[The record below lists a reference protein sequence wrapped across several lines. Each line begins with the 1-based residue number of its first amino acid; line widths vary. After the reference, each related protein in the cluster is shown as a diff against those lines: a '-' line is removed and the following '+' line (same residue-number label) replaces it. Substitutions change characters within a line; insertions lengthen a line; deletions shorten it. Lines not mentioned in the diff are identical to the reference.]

1 MKNAYIV
8 GGIVLGIAVIA
19 GLILLPRWWG
29 QQATPPPPPPKAA
42 VEPEQIQPP
51 PQITTVPAEAPP
63 PPLPTLDESD
73 AFVEEALAPMEIP
86 QPWIGQGDLIRR
98 LAVVVENASRGD
110 YPRRQLAFL
119 APAGPF
125 RVLEQSDGTLTM
137 DPTSYARYDGYVDML
152 ERMEPAQLA
161 GLLDRVQPLL
171 NQALLEL
178 GVAGAG
184 EDLLDA
190 AIEQLLAVPVIKEE
204 VGLTQPNVLYEYADP
219 ALEQLTP
226 LQKQML
232 RTGPDNVQRI
242 QSYLRQLREAL

>member
-1 MKNAYIV
+1 MAI
-8 GGIVLGIAVIA
+8 IA
-19 GLILLPRWWG
+19 GLILLPKWWG
-29 QQATPPPPPPKAA
+29 QQATPEPPPPEAT
-42 VEPEQIQPP
+42 VEAEPTAPP
-51 PQITTVPAEAPP
+51 PQLPVVPEVAPP

-73 AFVEEALAPMEIP
+73 PFVEEALAPMQIP

-98 LAVVVENASRGD
+98 LAVVVENAARGD

-137 DPTSYARYDGYVDML
+137 DPVSYARYDGYVAML
-152 ERMEPAQLA
+152 ERMEPAELA
-161 GLLDRVQPLL
+161 ALLDRIEPLL
-171 NQALLEL
+171 NQALQEL

-184 EDLLDA
+184 EDLLSA
-190 AIEQLLAVPVIKEE
+190 AIDQLLVVPVLEE
-204 VGLTQPNVLYEYADP
+204 DIRLTQPNVLYEYADP
-219 ALEQLTP
+219 TLEQLTP

-232 RTGPDNVQRI
+232 RTGPNNVQRI